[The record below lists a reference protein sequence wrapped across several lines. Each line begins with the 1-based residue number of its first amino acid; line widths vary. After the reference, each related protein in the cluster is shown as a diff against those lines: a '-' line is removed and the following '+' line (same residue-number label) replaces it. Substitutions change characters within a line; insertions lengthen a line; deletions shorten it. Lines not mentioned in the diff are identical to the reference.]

1 MRPVYRAF
9 AVLALIAFGAPP
21 LFGQPAATKSPE
33 ASADDAANREAEALA
48 FVRLHHAELRDL
60 LDRLKKHNP
69 GEFEKAVRQIAQT
82 SERLERLRERDPE
95 RYRVELE
102 LWKVDSRVHLLV
114 ARLTMTNDQ
123 ALVDEIKDLLAE
135 RVELRLHQM
144 RLERERL
151 AARVE
156 KLDELIAD
164 LDQNQDE
171 AVQKEFDRL
180 TRGLGA
186 PRTKSRG
193 RSVAQPPAALR
204 AGPQDVPSESKAKKT
219 NER

>member
-1 MRPVYRAF
+1 MRRIWCALSI
-9 AVLALIAFGAPP
+9 LALIALTATP
-21 LFGQPAATKSPE
+21 LFSQPSAKKAPE
-33 ASADDAANREAEALA
+33 APTDEEASREAQALA

-69 GEFEKAVRQIAQT
+69 GEFDKAVRQIAQT
-82 SERLERLRERDPE
+82 SERLERLREREPE
-95 RYRVELE
+95 RHRVELE
-102 LWKVDSRVHLLV
+102 LWKVDSRVRLLV

-135 RVELRLHQM
+135 RVELRLHLL

-156 KLDELIAD
+156 KLDETITE
-164 LDQNQDE
+164 LDENHE
-171 AVQKEFDRL
+171 AAVQKEFDRL
-180 TRGLGA
+180 TRSLRAPGA
-186 PRTKSRG
+186 KSRRG
-193 RSVAQPPAALR
+193 AAQPPAALKAR
-204 AGPQDVPSESKAKKT
+204 RQDAQSKAKKT